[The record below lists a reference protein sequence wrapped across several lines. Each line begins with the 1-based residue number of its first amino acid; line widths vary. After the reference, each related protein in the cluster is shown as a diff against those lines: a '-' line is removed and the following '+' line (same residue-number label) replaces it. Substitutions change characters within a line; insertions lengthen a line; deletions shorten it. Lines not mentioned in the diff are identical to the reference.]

1 MIRHLLTIGIVLIL
15 SFSLPHFGASQAL
28 TDADREA
35 IRAVWAELDA
45 SAMAGD
51 VSRLSRVY
59 AEKVIE
65 VFQPDQITTGREAV
79 MDRLGSVIE
88 DLQVSAHESRVEGI
102 MGEQDAAVVWV
113 KNTQTHAS
121 TDGRTFFLRPRTED
135 PNIPLVQNWP
145 VLMNRR

>member
-1 MIRHLLTIGIVLIL
+1 
-15 SFSLPHFGASQAL
+15 
-28 TDADREA
+28 
-35 IRAVWAELDA
+35 
-45 SAMAGD
+45 MAGD

-59 AEKVIE
+59 AENVIE

-79 MDRLGSVIE
+79 MDRIGSVIE

-102 MGEQDAAVVWV
+102 MGEQNAAMVWV